1 MISMNSKKLT
11 DSGLDILRPKK
22 LAAPVVFSSPHSGR
36 RYPKAFLTQSRLD
49 ALALRRSEDSFV
61 DEIFSTVTDFGAPL
75 IRALFPRAYV
85 DANREPFE
93 LDPNMFDES
102 LPDYVRTHSSRITS
116 GLGTIPRVVTNG
128 AAIYSAPLTFAE
140 ARQRIETHHR
150 PYHRALSALLE
161 ETHHKFGATL
171 LIDCHSMPSH
181 HVLGGNHK
189 EIRKVDIVLGD
200 NHGTS
205 CAPEV
210 TSLAEQVLI
219 DTGFN
224 VVRNRPYAGGYIT
237 RCYGQPEIG
246 QHSLQVEINRS
257 LYMNERT
264 IQRGPELPGLTRRM
278 GRLIKALT
286 EIKLEILKPKSET
299 IPKAAE

>member
-1 MISMNSKKLT
+1 
-11 DSGLDILRPKK
+11 
-22 LAAPVVFSSPHSGR
+22 
-36 RYPKAFLTQSRLD
+36 
-49 ALALRRSEDSFV
+49 
-61 DEIFSTVTDFGAPL
+61 
-75 IRALFPRAYV
+75 
-85 DANREPFE
+85 
-93 LDPNMFDES
+93 
-102 LPDYVRTHSSRITS
+102 
-116 GLGTIPRVVTNG
+116 
-128 AAIYSAPLTFAE
+128 
-140 ARQRIETHHR
+140 
-150 PYHRALSALLE
+150 
-161 ETHHKFGATL
+161 
-171 LIDCHSMPSH
+171 MPSH
-181 HVLGGNHK
+181 HGLGGNHK

>member
-49 ALALRRSEDSFV
+49 ALAIRRSEDSFV

-93 LDPNMFDES
+93 LDPKMFDES

-116 GLGTIPRVVTNG
+116 GLGTIPRVVANG

-286 EIKLEILKPKSET
+286 EIKLEILRPKSET